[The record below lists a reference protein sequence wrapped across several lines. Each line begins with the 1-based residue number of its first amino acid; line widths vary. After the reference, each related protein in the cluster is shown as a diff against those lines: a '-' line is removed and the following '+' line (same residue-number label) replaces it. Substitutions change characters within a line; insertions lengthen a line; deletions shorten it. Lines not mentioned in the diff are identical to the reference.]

1 MYISGQIS
9 DSGLGAID
17 CNAVREATE
26 ANERRNCVVHFQN
39 GDMAAYRN
47 CQKYAIAQGE
57 FAFRGCLRNGGT
69 ATTGG
74 GGKPSNSNAFAMNTN
89 RYSSSMPSAFI
100 PQVQTTYAA
109 SPLLRNA
116 GVTRLADG
124 GSIWDSI
131 DVTNLSSADAKSL
144 LNVLPKTNLTP
155 KQLAILNLV
164 TAKANQGTT
173 TTGTTSTTPDVEV
186 EDGTKWIYG
195 IAFGVIG
202 GGLLW
207 TILKK

>member
-1 MYISGQIS
+1 MYIKGNLS
-9 DSGLGAID
+9 DVPTTAKCIESVIALHNQKAAD
-17 CNAVREATE
+17 CNNNPTGELRGRCIDSVNASR
-26 ANERRNCVVHFQN
+26 QN
-39 GDMAAYRN
+39 
-47 CQKYAIAQGE
+47 QIASCRMYG
-57 FAFRGCLRNGGT
+57 NI
-69 ATTGG
+69 GG
-74 GGKPSNSNAFAMNTN
+74 GRPNNSNAFAMNTN
-89 RYSSSMPSAFI
+89 RYSNTMPAAFI
-100 PQVQTTYAA
+100 PQVQTGYAA

-131 DVTNLSSADAKSL
+131 DVTSLSSADAKNL
-144 LNVLPKTNLTP
+144 LNVLPKANLTP

-173 TTGTTSTTPDVEV
+173 TTGTTSTTPDTEV

-195 IAFGVIG
+195 IAFGVLG

-207 TILKK
+207 TILKR